1 VLGVMSDG
9 NWIRGVTVPSHI
21 VMWVTWQWNTWRN
34 GAITYCDVG
43 DLEIEY
49 VAYRYLARRDLAV
62 DRWNLSIRM
71 RALARNCKL
80 N

>member
-9 NWIRGVTVPSHI
+9 NWIRGVTAPSHI

-43 DLEIEY
+43 DLAIEY
-49 VAYRYLARRDLAV
+49 VAYRYVETTGGA
-62 DRWNLSIRM
+62 
-71 RALARNCKL
+71 
-80 N
+80 

>member
-21 VMWVTWQWNTWRN
+21 VMWVTWQWNKWRN

-43 DLEIEY
+43 DLAIEY
-49 VAYRYLARRDLAV
+49 VAYRYVETKGGA
-62 DRWNLSIRM
+62 
-71 RALARNCKL
+71 
-80 N
+80 